1 MTITAPDLTS
11 HQERPDDGFSLLADP
26 WTDEWSLPT
35 KNELVAVG
43 WPGARPDQPD
53 DSAILELAPDPVGD
67 EPILEPV
74 ADMPVADQLE
84 QPARDVLTEPA
95 TYEPGPRREEP
106 SPPIP
111 LRPIETAPTPQI
123 ADPGVLAEPATPEL
137 DPPAEEPSP
146 LIPLHSVAGTPQIAD
161 PDVATEPA
169 TLVPDEPGDE
179 PSPPIAVHSV
189 EAAPTPQ
196 IADPDLLTEPATPQ
210 SDGSPDEPESV
221 IDFAEP
227 KQKRSRRPKRTRQ
240 GRNRTPKWIRR
251 HLNSR
256 RRFRLVIATV
266 ATAYWYFAVATLAI
280 TVLVPL
286 AAGWTTATVMSN
298 SMGPIVSAGDVVAFS
313 AYDGSQLEQGTIILF
328 DDPTREN
335 SSLMHRVVELNPDG
349 TYKTKGDANQGS
361 DSTHVPVASIVG
373 MARMISPYG
382 GLPHF
387 WLNTGQYVWLA
398 GWILLTAAAA
408 MLKSPGR
415 DPEEPFAQPVPE
427 GETPP
432 VRQRPIRRASTYLA
446 SEA

>member
-11 HQERPDDGFSLLADP
+11 HQERLDDGFSLLADP

-35 KNELVAVG
+35 KKELVSVG

-74 ADMPVADQLE
+74 ADMPVAGLDQ
-84 QPARDVLTEPA
+84 PSSDVLTEPA
-95 TYEPGPRREEP
+95 TELDPPAAEP

-111 LRPIETAPTPQI
+111 FHSVETAPTPQI
-123 ADPGVLAEPATPEL
+123 ADPDVLTEPATPGP
-137 DPPAEEPSP
+137 DKPA
-146 LIPLHSVAGTPQIAD
+146 A
-161 PDVATEPA
+161 
-169 TLVPDEPGDE
+169 E
-179 PSPPIAVHSV
+179 PSPPIPLHPV

-196 IADPDLLTEPATPQ
+196 IADPDLLTEPATPEA
-210 SDGSPDEPESV
+210 DGSPEEPESV
-221 IDFAEP
+221 IDLAEP
-227 KQKRSRRPKRTRQ
+227 KQKRSRRPKRTRAR
-240 GRNRTPKWIRR
+240 RNRTPKWIRR

-256 RRFRLVIATV
+256 RRLRLVIATV

-286 AAGWTTATVMSN
+286 AAGWTTSTVMSN
-298 SMGPIVSAGDVVAFS
+298 SMGPTVSAGDVVAFS
-313 AYDGSQLEQGTIILF
+313 AYDGSPLAQGTIILF

-335 SSLMHRVVELNPDG
+335 SSLMHRVVGLNPNG
-349 TYKTKGDANQGS
+349 TYETKGDANQGS
-361 DSTHVPVASIVG
+361 DSTQVPVESIVAV
-373 MARMISPYG
+373 ARMISPYG

-408 MLKSPGR
+408 MLMSPGR
-415 DPEEPFAQPVPE
+415 DPEEPFAQPAPE
-427 GETPP
+427 AETPP
-432 VRQRPIRRASTYLA
+432 AQQRPIRRASTYLA

>member
-11 HQERPDDGFSLLADP
+11 DQERPDDGSSLLADP

-35 KNELVAVG
+35 KKELVAVG

-53 DSAILELAPDPVGD
+53 DSAILELVPDPVGD

-84 QPARDVLTEPA
+84 QSSVALVEPV
-95 TYEPGPRREEP
+95 TLEPDEP
-106 SPPIP
+106 SQPIP
-111 LRPIETAPTPQI
+111 LLP
-123 ADPGVLAEPATPEL
+123 
-137 DPPAEEPSP
+137 
-146 LIPLHSVAGTPQIAD
+146 
-161 PDVATEPA
+161 
-169 TLVPDEPGDE
+169 
-179 PSPPIAVHSV
+179 V

-196 IADPDLLTEPATPQ
+196 IADPGVAIEPATPGPDKPADEPSQ
-210 SDGSPDEPESV
+210 PIPLLPVETAPTPQIADPDLLAEPVAPELDGSPEDPESV
-221 IDFAEP
+221 IELTEP
-227 KQKRSRRPKRTRQ
+227 KQKRSRRPRRTRAR
-240 GRNRTPKWIRR
+240 RNRTPKWIRR

-256 RRFRLVIATV
+256 RRLRLVIATV

-286 AAGWTTATVMSN
+286 AAGWTTSTVMSN
-298 SMGPIVSAGDVVAFS
+298 SMGPTVSAGDVVAFS
-313 AYDGSQLEQGTIILF
+313 AYDGSQLTQGTIILF

-335 SSLMHRVVELNPDG
+335 SSLMHRVVALNPDG
-349 TYKTKGDANQGS
+349 SYETKGDANQGS
-361 DSTHVPVASIVG
+361 DSTQVPVESIVG
-373 MARMISPYG
+373 VARMISPYA
-382 GLPHF
+382 GLPYF

-408 MLKSPGR
+408 MLMSPGR
-415 DPEEPFAQPVPE
+415 DPEEPFAQPDPE

-446 SEA
+446 SKA